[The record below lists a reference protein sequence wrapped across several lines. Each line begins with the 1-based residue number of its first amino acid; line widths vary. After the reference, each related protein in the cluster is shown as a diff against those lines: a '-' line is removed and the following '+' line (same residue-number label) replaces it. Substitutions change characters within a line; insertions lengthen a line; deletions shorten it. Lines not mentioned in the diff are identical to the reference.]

1 MAGTMVTRT
10 MKVSKKTAMASPKPI
25 ILTMASL
32 EPMKPAKTLIMMM
45 AAAVT
50 TRAPCRKPVTT
61 ASRGLSPWTWA
72 WHMRVTRK
80 TS

>member
-32 EPMKPAKTLIMMM
+32 EPMKPTKTLIMMM
-45 AAAVT
+45 AAVT

-72 WHMRVTRK
+72 SHMRVTRK
-80 TS
+80 IS